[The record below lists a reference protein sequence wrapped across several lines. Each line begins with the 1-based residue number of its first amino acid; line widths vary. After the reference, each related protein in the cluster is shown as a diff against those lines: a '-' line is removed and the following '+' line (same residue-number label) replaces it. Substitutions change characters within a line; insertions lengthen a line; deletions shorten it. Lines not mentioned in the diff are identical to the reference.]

1 MIRELEE
8 KDCAGIAEIYNHYIR
23 NSLISFETHEIDSDE
38 ILARVKKSRALGL
51 YWLVYEDN
59 DQIIGYTYASQW
71 NARGAY
77 KNTVEVSIYLSPDA
91 VGNGRGSMLYS
102 ELFKRLHNESLH
114 TAIGCIALPNP
125 ESVGLHE
132 KFGMKKVAHF
142 SEVGY
147 KFGQW
152 IDVGYWQVS
161 LNA

>member
-8 KDCAGIAEIYNHYIR
+8 KDCAGIADIYNHYIR

-77 KNTVEVSIYLSPDA
+77 KNTVEVSINLSPDT

-114 TAIGCIALPNP
+114 TAIGCIAYRGRAPARFFPYLCRRFAIGNIFWI
-125 ESVGLHE
+125 VR
-132 KFGMKKVAHF
+132 KVF
-142 SEVGY
+142 V
-147 KFGQW
+147 
-152 IDVGYWQVS
+152 
-161 LNA
+161 